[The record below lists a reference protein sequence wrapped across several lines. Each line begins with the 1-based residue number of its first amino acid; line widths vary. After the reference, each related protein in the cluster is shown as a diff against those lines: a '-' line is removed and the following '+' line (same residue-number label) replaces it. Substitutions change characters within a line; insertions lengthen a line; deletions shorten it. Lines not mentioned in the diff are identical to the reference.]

1 MAHAAGESI
10 PGSKLSH
17 IPENA
22 MRMLVSI
29 RKSDFFFFFGLFR
42 AAPTAYG
49 SSQARG
55 PIRAVAA
62 SLHHRHNNAR
72 SEPHLQPTPQLKAT
86 LDS

>member
-29 RKSDFFFFFGLFR
+29 RKSDFFFFLVFLEL
-42 AAPTAYG
+42 P
-49 SSQARG
+49 
-55 PIRAVAA
+55 P
-62 SLHHRHNNAR
+62 RHMEVPR
-72 SEPHLQPTPQLKAT
+72 LGVQSEL
-86 LDS
+86 